1 MNTKTAPF
9 RLTAAA
15 SAVALAVTLAGW
27 VAAPAAAAGES
38 RPRVASEVVVT
49 SAMHRA
55 LLRQEADRYVH
66 GQLIRARIAAEEA
79 AAAAASI
86 DVVLTHVSGR

>member
-1 MNTKTAPF
+1 MNTTTAPL

-27 VAAPAAAAGES
+27 AAAPAAAGES
-38 RPRVASEVVVT
+38 RPRAASEVVVT

-55 LLRQEADRYVH
+55 LLRQEAERYVH
-66 GQLIRARIAAEEA
+66 GQILRARMVAEEA
-79 AAAAASI
+79 AADALSI
-86 DVVLTHVSGR
+86 GVVLTPVSGR

>member
-1 MNTKTAPF
+1 MNTTTAPL

-27 VAAPAAAAGES
+27 VAAPAAAGES

-49 SAMHRA
+49 SAMHRT

-79 AAAAASI
+79 AAAAASV
-86 DVVLTHVSGR
+86 DVVVTRVSGR

>member
-1 MNTKTAPF
+1 MNTTTAPL

-27 VAAPAAAAGES
+27 AAGES
-38 RPRVASEVVVT
+38 RPRAASEVVVT

-55 LLRQEADRYVH
+55 LLRQEAERYVH
-66 GQLIRARIAAEEA
+66 GQILRARMVAEEA
-79 AAAAASI
+79 AADALSI
-86 DVVLTHVSGR
+86 GVVLTPVSGR